1 MTIRNYLDYTPH
13 IDRSAYIDE
22 AASVIGRVKI
32 GQQSSVWPGAVL
44 RGDINEICVGDNSN
58 IQDGAVLHVTYE
70 LAVNIGNNVTVGH
83 LAMIHGAVIGDN
95 SLIGIGA
102 IVLDGAVIG
111 KNSVIAAGTLVPPGM
126 QIPEGV
132 MVMGAPAKVKRELT
146 TEEIKS
152 ISANCQSYVNIIND
166 YKDKGK

>member
-1 MTIRNYLDYTPH
+1 MTIRNYLDYTPQ

-22 AASVIGRVKI
+22 DASVIGRVKI
-32 GQQSSVWPGAVL
+32 GKHASVWPSAVL

-70 LAVNIGNNVTVGH
+70 LAVDIGNNVTVGH

-102 IVLDGAVIG
+102 IILDGAVVG

-146 TEEIKS
+146 AEEIKS
-152 ISANCQSYVNIIND
+152 ITANCMSYVNIIT
-166 YKDKGK
+166 DKSCQ

>member
-1 MTIRNYLDYTPH
+1 MAVRNYLAHTPQ
-13 IDRSAYIDE
+13 IDRAAYIDE

-32 GQQSSVWPGAVL
+32 GKNASVWPGAVL

-126 QIPEGV
+126 HIPEGV

-146 TEEIKS
+146 AEEIES
-152 ISANCQSYVNIIND
+152 IARNCQSYVNIIND
-166 YKDKGK
+166 YKQA